1 MKKLFAMVLCA
12 MTALLVS
19 ACGTGRAAGGSADTP
34 GAQIA
39 NPFADYATLEEA
51 VSAAGFPLSAPNR
64 IDGYGEPLVQLMSGK
79 MLQLIFRAGD
89 ERLIIRK
96 APGGDDISGDYNSYA
111 ETKTARINGADVM
124 LKGAD
129 GRISTAIWCANGFS
143 YAVVSDTP
151 MAADTMMDLIAEI
164 A

>member
-1 MKKLFAMVLCA
+1 MKKLFAMALCA
-12 MTALLVS
+12 MTALLFS
-19 ACGTGRAAGGSADTP
+19 ACGTGTAAGGSADAP

-79 MLQLIFRAGD
+79 MLQLIFRG
-89 ERLIIRK
+89 EGGRIILRK
-96 APGGDDISGDYNSYA
+96 AAGGDDISGDYNSYP
-111 ETKTARINGADVM
+111 ETKTARINGADVT

-129 GRISTAIWCANGFS
+129 GKISTAVWCADGFS
-143 YAVVSDTP
+143 YAFVSDTP
-151 MAADTMMDLIAEI
+151 MAPDVMTDLIAEI